1 MERVCWTNKKK
12 SYFKMSLWALGY
24 VMSIF
29 HCLNDYLMYGLM
41 FDMPS
46 GMIKLILCNVDFF
59 FAFCW
64 QMSYLSCLSVRWCI
78 WCLWCQL
85 IWLVYSSSWDCVF
98 LYFSI
103 FLCVLLCGWV
113 GVCVCCWGGA
123 EGPGSSLLYLF
134 GQESFVP
141 LGLRW
146 PLLCLLSKPIT
157 RMKYKYI
164 NTWPN

>member
-113 GVCVCCWGGA
+113 CVVGEEQKGLAALCFIYLDRSHLFPWASDGLCCVCCLNPSQGWN
-123 EGPGSSLLYLF
+123 
-134 GQESFVP
+134 
-141 LGLRW
+141 
-146 PLLCLLSKPIT
+146 
-157 RMKYKYI
+157 I
-164 NTWPN
+164 NI